1 MPVTPPPVKGTQ
13 GYRKSNLNW
22 PESEPQVNLC
32 PIGCVNRFRLWTNLL
47 LEKLI
52 VEIGKLLYE
61 RSYVVSSDGN
71 VSVRLDENTVLAT
84 PTMTCKGRMTED
96 CLALTDMDGKPL
108 SDKRASSELAMH
120 LLIYK
125 MRPDIKAV
133 CHAHPPH
140 GTAFAVAGL
149 AIDKPILSEVILTLG
164 CVPLTDYGT
173 PSTNEL
179 TEAMKPF
186 VTHHNAL
193 LMANHGAVAYGE
205 DLWQSFD
212 RLETLEHSKDC
223 NLGKS
228 SAVQMTCR
236 RMQLK
241 SSFRSEKRR
250 GTSRKTPAV
259 RLRGYLHDANIR
271 GNGREL
277 SVKVRSNGGKISFTR
292 EELIEL
298 LSQAAKLG

>member
-1 MPVTPPPVKGTQ
+1 MDELQ
-13 GYRKSNLNW
+13 AR
-22 PESEPQVNLC
+22 
-32 PIGCVNRFRLWTNLL
+32 
-47 LEKLI
+47 KLI

-96 CLALTDMDGKPL
+96 DLALTDMDGKPL

-125 MRPDIKAV
+125 MRPDVKAV

-186 VTHHNAL
+186 VPHHNAL

-205 DLWQSFD
+205 DLWLAFD
-212 RLETLEHSKDC
+212 RLETLEHTARIAILAKA
-223 NLGKS
+223 LGGANDLPQDAIEKLINIREK
-228 SAVQMTCR
+228 AGY
-236 RMQLK
+236 LK
-241 SSFRSEKRR
+241 ENARCQ
-250 GTSRKTPAV
+250 AC
-259 RLRGYLHDANIR
+259 GYLHDANIACEMEVNYPAKTDA
-271 GNGREL
+271 NGR
-277 SVKVRSNGGKISFTR
+277 KISFTR

-298 LSQAAKLG
+298 LSQAAKLS